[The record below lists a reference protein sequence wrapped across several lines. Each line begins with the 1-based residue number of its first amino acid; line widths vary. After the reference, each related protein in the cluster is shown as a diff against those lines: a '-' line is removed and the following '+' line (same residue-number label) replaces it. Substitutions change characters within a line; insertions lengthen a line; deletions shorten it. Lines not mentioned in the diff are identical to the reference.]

1 MNGGSA
7 SENRQTGRDMPVAGH
22 RIEERLRISGRSG
35 AIDNRLRFSTV
46 EGMSP
51 GPDIAAALAR
61 LDDWFAA
68 CPGLLVAFSGGV
80 DSSLVAYLARR
91 HLGVERSLAV
101 ISASPSL
108 KMSELDGARKFAR
121 HHGIPLKVIVTREM
135 DNENYTSNP
144 SNRCYYCKTTL
155 YDELDGMSGSHPDWW
170 VANGQNTDDLGDYR
184 PGLQAAREHAV
195 RAPLGECG
203 INKDLVRAIAAH
215 FNLECWDKP
224 ASPCLASRV
233 PYGQEVTLKKLR
245 QIEGAEE
252 VLSRAG
258 FPVCRVRHFG
268 ETARIEVPP
277 ERIDELAQLADAIR
291 PKFRALG
298 FVHAEID
305 PEGFVSGKL
314 NRALVRE

>member
-1 MNGGSA
+1 MTDS
-7 SENRQTGRDMPVAGH
+7 S
-22 RIEERLRISGRSG
+22 IS
-35 AIDNRLRFSTV
+35 
-46 EGMSP
+46 
-51 GPDIAAALAR
+51 AALAR
-61 LDDWFAA
+61 LEEWFSA

-80 DSSLVAYLARR
+80 DSSLVAFLGRRYLGA
-91 HLGVERSLAV
+91 GRSLAV

-121 HHGIPLKVIVTREM
+121 HHGIPLEVIVTREM
-135 DNENYTSNP
+135 ENSNYTSNP
-144 SNRCYYCKTTL
+144 ANRCYYCKTTL
-155 YDELDGMSGSHPDWW
+155 YEELDGMRARHPDWW

-184 PGLQAAREHAV
+184 PGLQAAKEHAV

-203 INKDLVRAIAAH
+203 ISKELVRAIAAH

-252 VLSRAG
+252 VLMRAG

-277 ERIDELAQLADAIR
+277 ERIKDLQAMAQEIL

-298 FVHAEID
+298 FAHADID

-314 NRALVRE
+314 NRVLAR

>member
-1 MNGGSA
+1 MSA
-7 SENRQTGRDMPVAGH
+7 FS
-22 RIEERLRISGRSG
+22 
-35 AIDNRLRFSTV
+35 FST
-46 EGMSP
+46 
-51 GPDIAAALAR
+51 ALAR
-61 LDDWFAA
+61 LEEWFDS

-80 DSSLVAYLARR
+80 DSSLVAFLARR
-91 HLGVERSLAV
+91 WLGAEKSLAV

-108 KMSELDGARKFAR
+108 KMSELDGARRFAR
-121 HHGIPLKVIVTREM
+121 HHGIPLEIVVTREM
-135 DNENYTSNP
+135 ENPNYTSNP
-144 SNRCYYCKTTL
+144 ANRCYFCKTTL
-155 YDELDGMSGSHPDWW
+155 YDELDGMRDRHPGWW

-184 PGLQAAREHAV
+184 PGLQAAREHTV

-203 INKDLVRAIAAH
+203 INKELVRTIAAH

-252 VLSRAG
+252 VLMRVG

-268 ETARIEVPP
+268 DTARIEVPP
-277 ERIDELAQLADAIR
+277 ERIGDLQALSDEIR

-298 FVHAEID
+298 FAHAEID

-314 NRALVRE
+314 NRALARE

>member
-1 MNGGSA
+1 MKGFGKLNI
-7 SENRQTGRDMPVAGH
+7 MPPK
-22 RIEERLRISGRSG
+22 
-35 AIDNRLRFSTV
+35 T
-46 EGMSP
+46 
-51 GPDIAAALAR
+51 DIAAALSR
-61 LDDWFAA
+61 LEEWFAS

-80 DSSLVAYLARR
+80 DSSLVAFLARR
-91 HLGVERSLAV
+91 FLGAERSLAV

-108 KMSELDGARKFAR
+108 KMRELDGARKFAR
-121 HHGIPLKVIVTREM
+121 HHGIPLEVILTREM
-135 DNENYTSNP
+135 ENENYTSNP

-155 YDELDGMSGSHPDWW
+155 YEELDGMRGRHPGWW

-184 PGLQAAREHAV
+184 PGLQAAKEHAV

-203 INKDLVRAIAAH
+203 IDKEMVRALAVH
-215 FNLECWDKP
+215 FKLECWDKP

-233 PYGQEVTLKKLR
+233 PYGQEVTLQKLR
-245 QIEGAEE
+245 QIEGAEA
-252 VLSRAG
+252 VLLEAG

-277 ERIDELAQLADAIR
+277 DRIQELQSLSAEIR

-298 FVHAEID
+298 FAHAEID

-314 NRALVRE
+314 NRALA